1 MTYEELKREMEKYPE
16 TMSAGERMQKYA
28 AGEVVDHIPF
38 SLQSNEEAMANIFGY
53 TTAQWR
59 NDVKVH
65 IDVIKRRQEEFN
77 IGGLASGLRLRTM
90 AQAVGSEIYF
100 PEVGIDRVIKPVL
113 TDYSM
118 LPELMKDNPKK
129 NPVFLAVLQRGID
142 LKMAFP
148 EMGIAMPVAGPFT
161 NASLIRPVEMILRD
175 TVRNPEKLNDLLK
188 WTVDYTV
195 AYAEM
200 FADEFGGGGCTICD
214 PISCADILGKRNYRK
229 FSHPWLEY
237 LIEGLTQTLGK
248 KPGIHICG
256 KTSPL
261 WDDMLKL
268 KVSSFS
274 VDNMENLADA
284 RDKMGPVFGLV
295 GNVAPVD
302 VMLNGTIDDV
312 IETCKQCIINGSEA
326 ENGYTLGT
334 GCQVPIG
341 TSREN
346 FDAFIFAARKYG
358 RGARKGMLP
367 LGIVEEAANDVV
379 MNKA

>member
-16 TMSAGERMQKYA
+16 TMSQGERAQKYA
-28 AGEVVDHIPF
+28 AGEEVDHIPF
-38 SLQSNEEAMANIFGY
+38 SIQSNEEAMANIFGY

-65 IDVIKRRQEEFN
+65 IDVIKRRRDEFN
-77 IGGLASGLRLRTM
+77 IVGLASGLRLRTM

-100 PEVGIDRVIKPVL
+100 PEVGIDRVTKPVL
-113 TDYSM
+113 TDLSM
-118 LPELMKDNPKK
+118 LKDLMKDNPKK

-142 LKMAFP
+142 LKAAFP

-161 NASLIRPVEMILRD
+161 NACLIRPVEMILRD
-175 TVRNPEKLNDLLK
+175 TVKHKEELNDLLK
-188 WTVDYTV
+188 WCVDYTV

-214 PISCADILGKRNYRK
+214 PISCADILGKRNYKK
-229 FSHPWLEY
+229 FSEPYLEY
-237 LIEGLTQTLGK
+237 LIEGLTQTLGR

-261 WDDMLKL
+261 WDDMLNL
-268 KVSSFS
+268 KVASFS

-312 IETCKQCIINGSEA
+312 KTASSRVLRHRTDTRSAQDVRFLSELRGKTSMLSSMLHASTAGELRRAACRKVSLRSARLHSAGS
-326 ENGYTLGT
+326 
-334 GCQVPIG
+334 
-341 TSREN
+341 
-346 FDAFIFAARKYG
+346 
-358 RGARKGMLP
+358 
-367 LGIVEEAANDVV
+367 
-379 MNKA
+379 

>member
-1 MTYEELKREMEKYPE
+1 
-16 TMSAGERMQKYA
+16 MSMF
-28 AGEVVDHIPF
+28 I
-38 SLQSNEEAMANIFGY
+38 
-53 TTAQWR
+53 
-59 NDVKVH
+59 
-65 IDVIKRRQEEFN
+65 
-77 IGGLASGLRLRTM
+77 SGLRLRTM

-113 TDYSM
+113 TDWSM

-129 NPVFLAVLQRGID
+129 NPVFLSVLQRGID
-142 LKMAFP
+142 LKAAFP

-175 TVRNPEKLNDLLK
+175 TVRHPDKLNDLLK

-214 PISCADILGKRNYRK
+214 PISCADILGKRNYKK
-229 FSHPWLEY
+229 FSEPYLEY
-237 LIEGLTQTLGK
+237 LIEGLTQTLGR

-261 WDDMLKL
+261 WDDMLNL
-268 KVSSFS
+268 KVASFS
-274 VDNMENLADA
+274 VDNMEDLSAA

-302 VMLNGTIDDV
+302 VMLNGSIDDV
-312 IETCKQCIINGSEA
+312 IETCKQCIIKGSEA

-341 TSREN
+341 TPREN
-346 FDAFIFAARKYG
+346 FDAFIYAACKYG

-367 LGIVEEAANDVV
+367 LGIAEEALNEAVNT
-379 MNKA
+379 KA

>member
-1 MTYEELKREMEKYPE
+1 MTYEELKKEMELYPE
-16 TMSAGERMQKYA
+16 TMTDGERMQKYA
-28 AGEVVDHIPF
+28 AGEEVDHIPF
-38 SLQSNEEAMANIFGY
+38 SIQSNEEAMANIFGY

-65 IDVIKRRQEEFN
+65 IDVIKRRKEEFN
-77 IGGLASGLRLRTM
+77 IGGLAAGLRLRTM

-113 TDYSM
+113 EDYDQ
-118 LPELMKDNPKK
+118 LKTLMKDNPKK
-129 NPVFLAVLQRGID
+129 NPVFLSVLQRGID
-142 LKMAFP
+142 LKAAFP

-161 NASLIRPVEMILRD
+161 NASCIRPVEKILRD
-175 TVRNPEKLNDLLK
+175 TVRHPEELHDLLK
-188 WTVDYTV
+188 WCVDYTV

-214 PISCADILGKRNYRK
+214 PVSCSDILGKRNYKK
-229 FSHPWLEY
+229 FSEPHLIE
-237 LIEGLTQTLGK
+237 LIEGLTQALGR

-261 WDDMLKL
+261 WDEMSQL
-268 KVSSFS
+268 KVANFS
-274 VDNMENLADA
+274 VDNMEDLAAA
-284 RDKMGPVFGLV
+284 RDIMGPHFGLM

-312 IETCKQCIINGSEA
+312 IETCKTCIIKGSEA

-341 TSREN
+341 TPREN
-346 FDAFIFAARKYG
+346 FDAFIFATRKYG
-358 RGARKGMLP
+358 RGARKGCLP
-367 LGIVEEAANDVV
+367 LGIAEEALTDVIET
-379 MNKA
+379 KE

>member
-1 MTYEELKREMEKYPE
+1 MNYEELKREMEKYPE

-28 AGEVVDHIPF
+28 AGEEVDHIPF
-38 SLQSNEEAMANIFGY
+38 SIQSNEEAMANIFGY

-65 IDVIKRRQEEFN
+65 IDVIKRRKEEFN
-77 IGGLASGLRLRTM
+77 IVGLASGLRLRTM

-113 TDYSM
+113 TDWSQ
-118 LPELMKDNPKK
+118 LKELMKDNPKK

-142 LKMAFP
+142 LKAAFP

-175 TVRNPEKLNDLLK
+175 TVRHQEELNDLLK
-188 WTVDYTV
+188 WCVDYTV

-214 PISCADILGKRNYRK
+214 PISCSDILGKRNYKK
-229 FSHPWLEY
+229 FSEPHLEY
-237 LIEGLTQTLGK
+237 LIEGLTQTLGR

-261 WDDMLKL
+261 WEDMTKL

-274 VDNMENLADA
+274 VDNMEDLAAA
-284 RDKMGPVFGLV
+284 RDIMGPHFGLV

-312 IETCKQCIINGSEA
+312 IETCKQCIIKGSEA
-326 ENGYTLGT
+326 QNGYTLGT

-341 TSREN
+341 TPREN

-358 RGARKGMLP
+358 RGARKGYLP
-367 LGIVEEAANDVV
+367 LGIAEEALNEAIDT
-379 MNKA
+379 KE

>member
-1 MTYEELKREMEKYPE
+1 
-16 TMSAGERMQKYA
+16 
-28 AGEVVDHIPF
+28 
-38 SLQSNEEAMANIFGY
+38 
-53 TTAQWR
+53 
-59 NDVKVH
+59 
-65 IDVIKRRQEEFN
+65 
-77 IGGLASGLRLRTM
+77 
-90 AQAVGSEIYF
+90 
-100 PEVGIDRVIKPVL
+100 
-113 TDYSM
+113 
-118 LPELMKDNPKK
+118 
-129 NPVFLAVLQRGID
+129 
-142 LKMAFP
+142 
-148 EMGIAMPVAGPFT
+148 
-161 NASLIRPVEMILRD
+161 
-175 TVRNPEKLNDLLK
+175 
-188 WTVDYTV
+188 
-195 AYAEM
+195 M
-200 FADEFGGGGCTICD
+200 FAAEFGGGGCTICD
-214 PISCADILGKRNYRK
+214 PISCADILGKRNYKK
-229 FSHPWLEY
+229 FSEPHLQY
-237 LIEGLTQTLGK
+237 LIEGLTQTLGR

-268 KVSSFS
+268 KVANFS
-274 VDNMENLADA
+274 VDNMEDLAAA

-312 IETCKQCIINGSEA
+312 IETCKQCIIKGSEA

-367 LGIVEEAANDVV
+367 LGISEEAANDVM

>member
-1 MTYEELKREMEKYPE
+1 MTYEELKKEMEKYPE
-16 TMSAGERMQKYA
+16 TMSEGERMKKYA
-28 AGEVVDHIPF
+28 AGETVDHIPF

-53 TTAQWR
+53 TTAEWR

-65 IDVIKRRQEEFN
+65 IDVIKRRKEEFN

-100 PEVGIDRVIKPVL
+100 PEVGIDRVVKPVL
-113 TDYSM
+113 TDWSL
-118 LPELMKDNPKK
+118 LPELMKDDPKK

-175 TVRNPEKLNDLLK
+175 TVRNPEKLNDL
-188 WTVDYTV
+188 
-195 AYAEM
+195 
-200 FADEFGGGGCTICD
+200 GCTICD
-214 PISCADILGKRNYRK
+214 PISCADILGKRNYKK
-229 FSHPWLEY
+229 FSEPWLEY
-237 LIEGLTQTLGK
+237 LIEGLTQTLGR

-268 KVSSFS
+268 KVANFS
-274 VDNMENLADA
+274 VDNMEDLAAA

-312 IETCKQCIINGSEA
+312 IETCKQCIIKGSEA

-346 FDAFIFAARKYG
+346 FDAFIYAARKYG

-367 LGIVEEAANDVV
+367 LGIAEEAANEVV

>member
-1 MTYEELKREMEKYPE
+1 MTYEELKKEMEKYPE

-28 AGEVVDHIPF
+28 AGETVDHIPF

-142 LKMAFP
+142 L
-148 EMGIAMPVAGPFT
+148 IAGPFT

-237 LIEGLTQTLGK
+237 LVEGLTQTLGK

-312 IETCKQCIINGSEA
+312 IETCKQCIINGAEA

-341 TSREN
+341 SDRN
-346 FDAFIFAARKYG
+346 FPRKLRRVHLCCTQVRQRSAQGNASARHC
-358 RGARKGMLP
+358 RGSCTGSSN
-367 LGIVEEAANDVV
+367 E
-379 MNKA
+379 

>member
-1 MTYEELKREMEKYPE
+1 MNYEELKKEMEKYPE
-16 TMSAGERMQKYA
+16 TMSEGERMQKYA
-28 AGEVVDHIPF
+28 AGETVDHIPF
-38 SLQSNEEAMANIFGY
+38 SIQSNEEAMAGIFGY

-65 IDVIKRRQEEFN
+65 IDVIKRRKEEFN
-77 IGGLASGLRLRTM
+77 IGGLAAGLRLRTM

-113 TDYSM
+113 DDYSK
-118 LPELMKDNPKK
+118 LPELMKDDPKK
-129 NPVFLAVLQRGID
+129 NPVFLSVLQRGID
-142 LKMAFP
+142 LKEAFP

-161 NASLIRPVEMILRD
+161 NASCIRPVEKILRD
-175 TVRNPEKLNDLLK
+175 TVKAPDKLNDLLK
-188 WTVDYTV
+188 WCVEYTV

-200 FADEFGGGGCTICD
+200 FAAEFGGGGCTICD
-214 PISCADILGKRNYRK
+214 PVSCSDILGIRNYKK
-229 FSHPWLEY
+229 FSEPYLEM
-237 LIEGLTQTLGK
+237 LIEGLTQALGR

-261 WDDMLKL
+261 WEEMSKL
-268 KVSSFS
+268 RVSSFS
-274 VDNMENLADA
+274 VDNMEDLSKA
-284 RDKMGPVFGLV
+284 RDVMGPHFGLV

-312 IETCKQCIINGSEA
+312 IATCRECIIKGSEA

-346 FDAFIFAARKYG
+346 FDAFIYAARRYG
-358 RGARKGMLP
+358 RGARKGCLP
-367 LGIVEEAANDVV
+367 LGIAEEVLAEVI
-379 MNKA
+379 KTKE

>member
-1 MTYEELKREMEKYPE
+1 
-16 TMSAGERMQKYA
+16 
-28 AGEVVDHIPF
+28 
-38 SLQSNEEAMANIFGY
+38 
-53 TTAQWR
+53 
-59 NDVKVH
+59 
-65 IDVIKRRQEEFN
+65 
-77 IGGLASGLRLRTM
+77 
-90 AQAVGSEIYF
+90 
-100 PEVGIDRVIKPVL
+100 
-113 TDYSM
+113 M

-175 TVRNPEKLNDLLK
+175 TVRNPDKLNDLLK

-214 PISCADILGKRNYRK
+214 PISCADILGKRNYKK

-237 LIEGLTQTLGK
+237 LIEGLTQTRGK

-261 WDDMLKL
+261 WDEMLKL

>member
-16 TMSAGERMQKYA
+16 TMSQGERAQKYA
-28 AGEVVDHIPF
+28 AGEEVDHIPF
-38 SLQSNEEAMANIFGY
+38 SIQSNEEAMANIFGY

-65 IDVIKRRQEEFN
+65 IDVIKRRKDEFN
-77 IGGLASGLRLRTM
+77 IVGLAAGLRLRTM

-100 PEVGIDRVIKPVL
+100 PEVGIDRVTKPVL
-113 TDYSM
+113 TDLSM
-118 LPELMKDNPKK
+118 LKDLMKDNPKK

-142 LKMAFP
+142 LKAAFP

-161 NASLIRPVEMILRD
+161 NACLIRPVEMILRD
-175 TVRNPEKLNDLLK
+175 TVKHKEELNDLLK
-188 WTVDYTV
+188 WCVDYTV

-200 FADEFGGGGCTICD
+200 FADEFGGSGCTICD
-214 PISCADILGKRNYRK
+214 PISCADILGKRNYKK
-229 FSHPWLEY
+229 FSEPYLEY
-237 LIEGLTQTLGK
+237 LIEGLTQTLGR

-261 WDDMLKL
+261 WDDMLNL
-268 KVSSFS
+268 KVASFS

-302 VMLNGTIDDV
+302 VMLNGSIDDV
-312 IETCKQCIINGSEA
+312 INTCKDCIIKGSEA
-326 ENGYTLGT
+326 QNGYTLGT

-341 TSREN
+341 TPREN
-346 FDAFIFAARKYG
+346 FDAFIYAACKYG
-358 RGARKGMLP
+358 RGAKKGCLP
-367 LGIVEEAANDVV
+367 KGITEEC
-379 MNKA
+379 

>member
-1 MTYEELKREMEKYPE
+1 MNYEELKREMEKYPE

-28 AGEVVDHIPF
+28 AGEEVDHIPF

-59 NDVKVH
+59 NDVNVH
-65 IDVIKRRQEEFN
+65 IDVIRRRLEEFN

-100 PEVGIDRVIKPVL
+100 PEVGIDRVVKPVL
-113 TDYSM
+113 TDLSM
-118 LPELMKDNPKK
+118 LKDLMKDDPKK

-175 TVRNPEKLNDLLK
+175 TVRHPEELNDLLK

-200 FADEFGGGGCTICD
+200 FAAEFGGGGCTICD
-214 PISCADILGKRNYRK
+214 PISCSDILGKRNYKK
-229 FSHPWLEY
+229 FSEPYLEY

-268 KVSSFS
+268 KVASFS
-274 VDNMENLADA
+274 VDNMEDLAAA

-312 IETCKQCIINGSEA
+312 IAACKDCIIKGSEA
-326 ENGYTLGT
+326 QNGYTLGT

-346 FDAFIFAARKYG
+346 FDAFIYAARKYG
-358 RGARKGMLP
+358 RGAKKGCLP
-367 LGIVEEAANDVV
+367 KGITEEE
-379 MNKA
+379 